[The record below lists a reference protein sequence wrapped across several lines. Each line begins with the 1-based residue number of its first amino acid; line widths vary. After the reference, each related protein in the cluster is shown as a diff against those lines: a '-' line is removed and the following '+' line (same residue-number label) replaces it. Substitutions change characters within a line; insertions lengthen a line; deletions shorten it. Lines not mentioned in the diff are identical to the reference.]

1 MFQNALKNMM
11 MVAFACVLSAQAFG
25 SCKTNFVMIQ
35 DKWCSDGSAK
45 FYAIGDSG
53 ITTWNWTFTIGGQ
66 TAKFSTRT
74 NGVDI
79 AIENFA
85 PVKLEPG
92 QSYKVRIDTFCKGT
106 GESASYTKYGTL
118 GSSCVRRKMG
128 QSALELDLNSAE
140 QEALGDYLTHLNHA
154 SKGKA
159 AYLAANTGNHV
170 LVNDT
175 DQVQSYVLVEKWS
188 GAEMISGAIELAPGE
203 HFELDAQNQE
213 IFVFGA
219 GELFAQDK

>member
-1 MFQNALKNMM
+1 MFQNAFKNLM

-35 DKWCSDGSAK
+35 DNWCKDGSAK

-53 ITTWNWTFTIGGQ
+53 ITTWNWTFTIGGK
-66 TAKFSTRT
+66 TAKLTTRS
-74 NGVDI
+74 NSVDI
-79 AIENFA
+79 AIENFTG
-85 PVKLEPG
+85 VKLEPG
-92 QSYKVRIDTFCKGT
+92 QSFKLRIDTFCKGT

-118 GSSCVRRKMG
+118 GSSCVRSKMEPN
-128 QSALELDLNSAE
+128 AFELDLTNAE
-140 QEALGDYLTHLNHA
+140 QLALADYLTHLNQA
-154 SKGKA
+154 AKGNT
-159 AYLAANTGNHV
+159 AYLAAQTGSRD

-203 HFELDAQNQE
+203 SFELDAQNQE

-219 GELFAQDK
+219 GELVAQDK